1 MIWAIILPKQS
12 VSTKSSSCRKAQ
24 IVHFHPTRKKPCTRP
39 MRTLT
44 RLWFERFVWTI
55 VYVSLYLCHERRI
68 IRCSRHF
75 SCRWLTNTLIRES
88 LLHQHIVGE
97 QFNLP
102 LQFLFYT
109 YGYIHGLQQHSR
121 PREVQS
127 VKKSYG
133 WSERPGFF
141 ASSKLRNIKVEI
153 LPVLDPRSHECS
165 SYYHFEKV
173 KVTVNQT
180 LWYWAFLENLT
191 SFIQKSGC
199 DFASMCK
206 QDNEGCSW
214 WMVNP

>member
-1 MIWAIILPKQS
+1 MQEGTNCTFLPNQEE
-12 VSTKSSSCRKAQ
+12 TL
-24 IVHFHPTRKKPCTRP
+24 HPSYENLNEALIR
-39 MRTLT
+39 
-44 RLWFERFVWTI
+44 RFVWTI
-55 VYVSLYLCHERRI
+55 VYISLYLCHERGI
-68 IRCSRHF
+68 IRWSRHF

-121 PREVQS
+121 PKEVQS

-165 SYYHFEKV
+165 FYYFYFYHFLFKV
-173 KVTVNQT
+173 CLGV
-180 LWYWAFLENLT
+180 
-191 SFIQKSGC
+191 
-199 DFASMCK
+199 
-206 QDNEGCSW
+206 
-214 WMVNP
+214 

>member
-1 MIWAIILPKQS
+1 
-12 VSTKSSSCRKAQ
+12 
-24 IVHFHPTRKKPCTRP
+24 

-44 RLWFERFVWTI
+44 RPWFNRFVYI
-55 VYVSLYLCHERRI
+55 SLYLCHESGI
-68 IRCSRHF
+68 IHWSRHF
-75 SCRWLTNTLIRES
+75 SCRWLTNTLIQEF

-121 PREVQS
+121 PKEVQS

-173 KVTVNQT
+173 KVIVNQT
-180 LWYWAFLENLT
+180 LWYWAFLENLN

-199 DFASMCK
+199 DFANKCK
-206 QDNEGCSW
+206 QDSEGCSW
-214 WMVNP
+214 WMLNP